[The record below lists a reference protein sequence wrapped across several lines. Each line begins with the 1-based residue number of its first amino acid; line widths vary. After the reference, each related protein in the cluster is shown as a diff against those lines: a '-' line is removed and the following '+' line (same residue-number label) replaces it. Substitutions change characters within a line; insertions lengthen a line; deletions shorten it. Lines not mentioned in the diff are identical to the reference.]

1 MININIV
8 YAKKKD
14 YAWNPSA
21 CTCEI
26 DKYFK
31 MDTYMKSITD
41 HAVIACDE
49 VIDTTETLPINFNDK
64 KATYKKDYYNL
75 HTFCK

>member
-1 MININIV
+1 
-8 YAKKKD
+8 
-14 YAWNPSA
+14 
-21 CTCEI
+21 
-26 DKYFK
+26 

-75 HTFCK
+75 RTFCK